1 LSVRHRTETIV
12 AAASSGSFAPNKE
25 RLMQMYFLHLNVAQ
39 EHVVDTD
46 GVELSDLE
54 AAKSEARETIREL
67 AAEYIKMGKP
77 LTLWSI
83 RICDADGRLLAE
95 VAAAEALHEVIA
107 PVFDGPRGPDG
118 HL

>member
-1 LSVRHRTETIV
+1 LTVRHRTETIV